1 MLIFARNRIIIMA
14 EKIPVEL
21 GTEKIGTLLRQY
33 AVPAIIA
40 MTASSL
46 YNMVDS
52 IFIGQ
57 GVGPLA
63 ISGLAVTFPLMNIS
77 AAFGTLV
84 GAGGAT
90 LVSVLLGQRNY
101 DMAKKVLANVF
112 ILNVTIGVFFII
124 FSLSFLTPILRFFGA
139 SDATL
144 PYAKEYMTV
153 ILLGNIITH
162 LYFGLN
168 AILRSAGFPKK
179 AMTATILTVVL
190 NTILDPIFI
199 FVFDMGIQGAAIA
212 TVLSQAVALVWV
224 FRMLSDKSRV
234 LHFSREQFS
243 LDRKIAGRSLS
254 IGMAPFLMNLTS
266 SLVVILMNNQLRSHG
281 GDMAIGAYG
290 IINRVVFLFM
300 MIVMGFTHGMQPI
313 AGYNYGAKLYPR
325 VVEVFRLTVFWAT
338 LITTLCFLVGMFFPE
353 VPVSLFTRDPELK
366 AIASRGF
373 RIGVSL
379 FPIVGFQMV
388 TSNFFQSLGLA
399 RRAIFLSLSRQL
411 LFLIPCLAILPGFF
425 GVDGVW
431 ISMPVSDAIA
441 SIVAALMLASLI
453 RKFRA
458 ETALQNIEEEP
469 IPNPV
474 TRTP

>member
-1 MLIFARNRIIIMA
+1 MPGNRIIIMA

-469 IPNPV
+469 TPNPV
-474 TRTP
+474 TRNP

>member
-1 MLIFARNRIIIMA
+1 MPGNRIIIMA

-124 FSLSFLTPILRFFGA
+124 FSISFLTPILRFFGA

-313 AGYNYGAKLYPR
+313 AGYNYGAKLYSR

-411 LFLIPCLAILPGFF
+411 LFLIPSLAILPGFF

>member
-1 MLIFARNRIIIMA
+1 MA

-21 GTEKIGTLLRQY
+21 GTEKISTLLRQY

-63 ISGLAVTFPLMNIS
+63 ISGLAVTFPLMNLS

-84 GAGGAT
+84 GVGGAT

-112 ILNVTIGVFFII
+112 ILNVIIGVVFTI
-124 FSLSFLTPILRFFGA
+124 FSLSFLNPILRFFGA
-139 SDATL
+139 SDDTL
-144 PYAKEYMTV
+144 PYAREYMTV
-153 ILLGNIITH
+153 ILSGNIITH

-168 AILRSAGFPKK
+168 AILRASGFPKK

-212 TVLSQAVALVWV
+212 TVLSQLVSLVWV
-224 FRMLSDKSRV
+224 FRMLSDKRKL
-234 LHFSREQFS
+234 LHFSRDKFS
-243 LDRKIAGRSLS
+243 LDWKIALRSLS
-254 IGMAPFLMNLTS
+254 IGMAPFLMNITS
-266 SLVVILMNNQLRSHG
+266 SLVVILINNQLRRHG

-290 IINRVVFLFM
+290 IINRIVYLFI
-300 MIVMGFTHGMQPI
+300 MIVMGFTQGMQPI
-313 AGYNYGAKLYPR
+313 AGYNYGAKLYSR
-325 VVEVFRLTVFWAT
+325 VIEVFRLTVFWAT
-338 LITTLCFLVGMFFPE
+338 LITTLGFLVGMFFPG
-353 VPVSLFTRDPELK
+353 VAVSLFTRDPELK
-366 AIASRGF
+366 SIAMRGL
-373 RIGVSL
+373 RIDVCL

-411 LFLIPCLAILPGFF
+411 LFLIPCLAIFPSFF

-431 ISMPVSDAIA
+431 MSMPVSDAIA
-441 SIVAALMLASLI
+441 TVVAALMLTSLI
-453 RKFRA
+453 RTFRA
-458 ETALQNIEEEP
+458 ETILQTTKESNANSQKTIANSHLPSAGKIVE
-469 IPNPV
+469 
-474 TRTP
+474 

>member
-1 MLIFARNRIIIMA
+1 
-14 EKIPVEL
+14 
-21 GTEKIGTLLRQY
+21 
-33 AVPAIIA
+33 
-40 MTASSL
+40 
-46 YNMVDS
+46 
-52 IFIGQ
+52 
-57 GVGPLA
+57 
-63 ISGLAVTFPLMNIS
+63 
-77 AAFGTLV
+77 
-84 GAGGAT
+84 
-90 LVSVLLGQRNY
+90 
-101 DMAKKVLANVF
+101 
-112 ILNVTIGVFFII
+112 
-124 FSLSFLTPILRFFGA
+124 
-139 SDATL
+139 
-144 PYAKEYMTV
+144 
-153 ILLGNIITH
+153 
-162 LYFGLN
+162 
-168 AILRSAGFPKK
+168 
-179 AMTATILTVVL
+179 
-190 NTILDPIFI
+190 
-199 FVFDMGIQGAAIA
+199 
-212 TVLSQAVALVWV
+212 
-224 FRMLSDKSRV
+224 
-234 LHFSREQFS
+234 
-243 LDRKIAGRSLS
+243 
-254 IGMAPFLMNLTS
+254 
-266 SLVVILMNNQLRSHG
+266 MNNQLRSHG

-313 AGYNYGAKLYPR
+313 AGYNYGAKLYSR

-399 RRAIFLSLSRQL
+399 RRAIFLSRSRQL
-411 LFLIPCLAILPGFF
+411 LFLIPSLAILPGFF

-469 IPNPV
+469 IP
-474 TRTP
+474 